1 MPHFTCFSNA
11 TPTRGLLRS
20 ACTARAHATSALAA
34 KIARSRNIASEAARS
49 MGCVVTQHASATLAG
64 WAPTAPFLRHAP
76 RTAREEACACRG
88 LAFASPRLLAKGASS
103 SFGVQRNVQ
112 DMVNAAK
119 ANASARRDGQVP
131 TALHRSLAPISALAK
146 ACAPEAAASAT
157 QATVGSTATSAS
169 LARGCAAPTASA
181 SRESACAPL
190 ASVVVTAA

>member
-1 MPHFTCFSNA
+1 MLRCACFSNT
-11 TPTRGLLRS
+11 TPTRGILRS
-20 ACTARAHATSALAA
+20 ACTARAHATWALAA
-34 KIARSRNIASEAARS
+34 RIARSHNIASEAARS
-49 MGCVVTQHASATLAG
+49 MGCVVMDHASATLAG
-64 WAPTAPFLRHAP
+64 WAPTAPFPRHAP
-76 RTAREEACACRG
+76 RAAREEACACRG

-103 SFGVQRNVQ
+103 SFGVHCNVQ

-119 ANASARRDGQVP
+119 VNASARRDGQVP

-181 SRESACAPL
+181 
-190 ASVVVTAA
+190 